1 MLIMKFNSL
10 SYAKIIMMKKKKK
23 YSEKWIMKKQ
33 YRNSQILNPEHN
45 ENMNFVDTF
54 MTHNMR

>member
-1 MLIMKFNSL
+1 
-10 SYAKIIMMKKKKK
+10 MMKKKKK